1 MKKPK
6 LPKYAVMK
14 RYLTDPLGWY
24 TFVEV
29 DTLARAQAEVEGEVA
44 HRCHANLSPIEL
56 RIVKL
61 SPVGKVTSSATRS
74 T

>member
-14 RYLTDPLGWY
+14 RYLTDSIGWY
-24 TFVEV
+24 TFVETG
-29 DTLARAQAEVEGEVA
+29 TLARAELEVKSQVA
-44 HRCHANLSPIEL
+44 HRRGANLSPIEL

-61 SPVGKVTSSATRS
+61 SPVGRVISSATRS